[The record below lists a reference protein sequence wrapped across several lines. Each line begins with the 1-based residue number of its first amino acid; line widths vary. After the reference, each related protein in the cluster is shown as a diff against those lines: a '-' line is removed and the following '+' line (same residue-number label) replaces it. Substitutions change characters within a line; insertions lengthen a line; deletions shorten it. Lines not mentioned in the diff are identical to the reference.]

1 MLTLKIPTNIR
12 SIFTL
17 FYTNISLYSTF
28 STRIILNT
36 LLFFTRILLS
46 VVLPPSFVDTK
57 MYQTVN
63 VCVHGSYSLTIGFHL
78 PCLQLLCDITLHV
91 NYEFLFI
98 QKQSYIFST
107 ISTSIYYTFSTVYS
121 HY

>member
-28 STRIILNT
+28 STRIILNA

-46 VVLPPSFVDTK
+46 VVLPP
-57 MYQTVN
+57 
-63 VCVHGSYSLTIGFHL
+63 
-78 PCLQLLCDITLHV
+78 PLL
-91 NYEFLFI
+91 
-98 QKQSYIFST
+98 
-107 ISTSIYYTFSTVYS
+107 
-121 HY
+121 